1 MPGAVYR
8 QRGSYRAEGMC
19 FMQTH
24 LASNREHSDL
34 VDDVLVQQAQVGDQG
49 AFEILVERYSALLF
63 LLISRLVR
71 DEHLAHD
78 VLQHVFLQLYR
89 SLPTLRTGGTLKAW
103 LFQVARHRCFDEL
116 RRKRPVFFSEIALVP
131 DGDECVFLTRL
142 PDSDRHPEEQVELL
156 ELRQRILEAIELLP
170 PKFRAVV
177 RLRYVT
183 QQSFREIGQTLS
195 IPAATAKTYF
205 YRARKPLRTL
215 LEPEYANN
223 RVMKKV

>member
-1 MPGAVYR
+1 
-8 QRGSYRAEGMC
+8 
-19 FMQTH
+19 MQTYRIVSKR
-24 LASNREHSDL
+24 LSGPT
-34 VDDVLVQQAQVGDQG
+34 DDALIQQAQSGDQD
-49 AFEILVERYSALLF
+49 AFAMLVERYSTLLF
-63 LLISRLVR
+63 RLISRLVQ
-71 DEHLAHD
+71 DEYLAQD

-89 SLPTLRTGGTLKAW
+89 SLPTLRQEGTLKAW
-103 LFQVARHRCFDEL
+103 LYQVARHRCLDEL
-116 RRKRPVFFSEIALVP
+116 RRKRPLFFSEIALVP